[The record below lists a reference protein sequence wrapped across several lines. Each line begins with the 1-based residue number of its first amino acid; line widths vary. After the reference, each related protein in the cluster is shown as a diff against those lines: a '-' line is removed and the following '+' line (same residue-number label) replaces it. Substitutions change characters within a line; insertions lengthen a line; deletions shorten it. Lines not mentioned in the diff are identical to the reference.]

1 MKNSNKSIK
10 IVGKENNS
18 NGKPAT
24 IGLKILLILIVSTI
38 ILAIGYCGMQVHILS
53 KRQEGIKKDY
63 MIVNSVSFGLLSVDE
78 WRDNIVA
85 AAKAQIQ
92 NFQLTPEQNQDLK
105 KEIEVI
111 LHGLVDKT
119 VASINKPSKNVGKKL
134 EKLAFNTLVSKEKIQ
149 KEVPGYSQKIIY
161 EINKPSSYSRL
172 KHIALIELDSLKT
185 QTYDSSKN
193 AEKDL
198 TDSIFSK
205 YKVSDKPS
213 FQKQTETDLKIIRK
227 QTYGWAIGM
236 LGGIIAIL
244 LIWWL
249 VRNTPNIHT
258 PLYILSILSALILL
272 LVGLTTTMI
281 QIDARI
287 SSMDF
292 HILGQD
298 VSFKDQVLF
307 YQSKSIVDVVH
318 ILIQTGKID
327 SMIVGVLILIFS
339 ILFPMTKLLST
350 GIYMLDKRRWA
361 KNKVIHFFAF
371 ESGKWSMADVLVI
384 AILMTFI
391 GFNGIV
397 NNTLSDLN
405 MDNGTITS
413 ITTNNTSVQ
422 PGYIIFIGFVL
433 YSFALS
439 SILKNISHLRHIIVV
454 DKK

>member
-1 MKNSNKSIK
+1 M
-10 IVGKENNS
+10 GKENNS
-18 NGKPAT
+18 YDKPAT
-24 IGLKILLILIVSTI
+24 IGLKILLILVVSAI
-38 ILAIGYCGMQVHILS
+38 ILAIGYCGLQVHILS

-63 MIVNSVSFGLLSVDE
+63 MVINSVSFGLLSVDE

-85 AAKAQIQ
+85 AAKTQIQ
-92 NFQLTPEQNQDLK
+92 NFQLTLDQNQDLK

-111 LHGLVDKT
+111 LHALVNKAVD
-119 VASINKPSKNVGKKL
+119 SINKPGKNIGKNL
-134 EKLAFNTLVSKEKIQ
+134 EKLAFNTLVSKDKIQ
-149 KEVPGYSQKIIY
+149 KEVPGYSQKIID

-172 KHIALIELDSLKT
+172 KHVVLTELDSLKT
-185 QTYDSSKN
+185 RTYDSSKN
-193 AEKDL
+193 AEKTL
-198 TDSIFSK
+198 TDSIYSK
-205 YKVSDKPS
+205 YKVTDKPS
-213 FQKQTETDLKIIRK
+213 FQKQIEADLNLIRK
-227 QTYGWAIGM
+227 QTYRWAIGM

-244 LIWWL
+244 LIWWF
-249 VRNTPNIHT
+249 VRNTPNVHT

-307 YQSKSIVDVVH
+307 FQSKSIVDVVH

-327 SMIVGVLILIFS
+327 SMIVGLLILIFS
-339 ILFPMTKLLST
+339 ILFPITKLLST

-361 KNKVIHFFAF
+361 KNKVIHYFAF

-405 MDNGTITS
+405 MNNGTITS
-413 ITTNNTSVQ
+413 ITTNNTSMQ
-422 PGYIIFIGFVL
+422 PGYIVFIGFVF
-433 YSFALS
+433 YSFTLS
-439 SILKNISHLRHIIVV
+439 NILKNISHLRHIVVV